1 MVGAG
6 WYRPPLASRGGVT
19 PPTTPPV
26 SLDPS
31 PVPHPSRRM
40 SAAIVQVREAVQQ
53 LPPQRRLLL
62 GAVVVGV
69 VAALLLVARW
79 ASQPDY
85 ALLFGSLAAQ
95 DAGRVVEQLEA
106 DGVTYDLRDG
116 GTAVYVPRDEV
127 YGLRLRL
134 ATEGVVTDGP
144 AGYELF
150 DGGTL
155 GMTDFMQK
163 LNVKRALE
171 GELARTIGSVR
182 QIQSAR
188 VHLVLPERSPFRDQQ
203 TAPSA
208 SVVLSVR
215 GSLAPEQVSG
225 VTALVAGAVE
235 GLEPTGVTVLDE
247 AGRLLA
253 SPLADAAEGGAS
265 QVQARREVEDHLA
278 GAGQSMLDRML
289 GPGRA
294 VVRVAADLDLST
306 EVTETAAVD
315 PESQTVIS
323 EETQQEAADG
333 GTAESRVRNFEVT
346 RETRRAEREAGQIR
360 TLTVSVLL
368 DEAAPPADGR
378 PAEDGARTAFSDE
391 QVRQIEALVKNAVG
405 YDEARGD
412 RFAVQ
417 QIRFTAEPDAAPLLP
432 GGPLDWAGLA
442 LRYLV
447 VLVALFMGYRLLR
460 RLADGL
466 AAPPE
471 PVALDSAP
479 SPAGLLDGPDA
490 PPTVAT
496 AGDVYAAKLSDEA
509 QARLEEA
516 PDLLEDVRAHV
527 VESPEAAAALVR
539 AWLREDAERDALA

>member
-1 MVGAG
+1 
-6 WYRPPLASRGGVT
+6 
-19 PPTTPPV
+19 
-26 SLDPS
+26 
-31 PVPHPSRRM
+31 M
-40 SAAIVQVREAVQQ
+40 SALVQAREAVQQ

-62 GAVVVGV
+62 GGVVVGV

-79 ASQPDY
+79 ASAPDY
-85 ALLFGSLAAQ
+85 ALLFGGLGAQ
-95 DAGRVVEQLEA
+95 EAGRVVEQLEA

-116 GTAVYVPRDEV
+116 GTAVYVPRDDV

-134 ATEGVVTDGP
+134 ATEGVVSDGP

-182 QIQSAR
+182 QVNSAR

-215 GSLAPEQVSG
+215 GSLAPDQVAG

-253 SPLADAAEGGAS
+253 SPGAAGAEAGSSS
-265 QVQARREVEDHLA
+265 QVEARREVEDHLA

-294 VVRVAADLDLST
+294 VVRVAAELDLSR
-306 EVTETAAVD
+306 EVTETASVD

-323 EETQQEAADG
+323 EETQQETADG
-333 GTAESRVRNFEVT
+333 GTAESRVRNYEVT

-417 QIRFTAEPDAAPLLP
+417 QIRFSAEPADAPLLP
-432 GGPLDWAGLA
+432 GGPLDWAALA
-442 LRYLV
+442 LRYAV
-447 VLVALFMGYRLLR
+447 VVVALVLGYRLLR
-460 RLADGL
+460 RLADGV

-471 PVALDSAP
+471 PVALDSEP

-496 AGDVYAAKLSDEA
+496 AGDVYAAKLSAEA
-509 QARLEEA
+509 QAQLEEE

-539 AWLREDAERDALA
+539 SWLREDAEQAA